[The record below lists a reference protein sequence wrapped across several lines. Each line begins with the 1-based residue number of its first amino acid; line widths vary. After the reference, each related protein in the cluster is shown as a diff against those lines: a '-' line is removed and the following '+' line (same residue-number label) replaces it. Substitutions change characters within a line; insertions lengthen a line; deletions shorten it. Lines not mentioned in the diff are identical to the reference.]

1 MRKFWRDVV
10 NFFVEAL
17 SEEPALVP
25 IRSTAHVQMQRRLQ
39 QLHRR

>member
-10 NFFVEAL
+10 NFVVEAL
-17 SEEPALVP
+17 SEESALVP
-25 IRSTAHVQMQRRLQ
+25 IRSTAHIQMQRRLR

>member
-1 MRKFWRDVV
+1 MREFWRAVV

-25 IRSTAHVQMQRRLQ
+25 IRSTAQLQVQRRLQ
-39 QLHRR
+39 HLHRR

>member
-17 SEEPALVP
+17 SEEPATVP
-25 IRSTAHVQMQRRLQ
+25 IRFTAHMQMQRRLE